1 MRLVYLTVVS
11 LLLVGIIIASL
22 YANVSVAFYN
32 QQTTRWGPSKIIG
45 LDRKLDILDQEGF
58 KARVTY
64 GLLVYKVDAT
74 DSAGTELRGVWT
86 LDLAQ
91 LSGALLVLAGAF
103 FLRERI
109 WKRGIP
115 A

>member
-11 LLLVGIIIASL
+11 LILVGIIIASM

-32 QQTTRWGPSKIIG
+32 QQTARWGPSTIIG
-45 LDRKLDILDQEGF
+45 LDRKLELLDQEGF
-58 KARVTY
+58 QTKVTY
-64 GLLVYKVDAT
+64 GLLVYKVDVV
-74 DSAGTELRGVWT
+74 DSAGTELKGVWT

-91 LSGALLVLAGAF
+91 LSGALLVLVGVV
-103 FLRERI
+103 LVKEKI
-109 WKRGIP
+109 WKRGIR